1 MRRHLVRG
9 TAQRLELFCGLF
21 ADPQPF
27 TIRYPLVVQFLAA
40 RLYNEVLLGQG
51 DLRLAGVAIHRNE
64 VTGEAGEVEVIQ
76 LALAARAKLNHF
88 AGAGKMVVRFV
99 PRLFASLLCPLDRL
113 LEASPLVIAQQ
124 RLQLSRAPVFSAVL
138 VHLFQCFKV
147 RVRCVGQFVH
157 RLAHY
162 SVKAAFTR

>member
-21 ADPQPF
+21 ADLQPF

-51 DLRLAGVAIHRNE
+51 DLRLTRVAIHRNE
-64 VTGEAGEVEVIQ
+64 VTGEAGEVVV
-76 LALAARAKLNHF
+76 LNFSLGPFAQRHHF

-99 PRLFASLLCPLDRL
+99 PRLL
-113 LEASPLVIAQQ
+113 IAQ
-124 RLQLSRAPVFSAVL
+124 
-138 VHLFQCFKV
+138 
-147 RVRCVGQFVH
+147 
-157 RLAHY
+157 
-162 SVKAAFTR
+162 